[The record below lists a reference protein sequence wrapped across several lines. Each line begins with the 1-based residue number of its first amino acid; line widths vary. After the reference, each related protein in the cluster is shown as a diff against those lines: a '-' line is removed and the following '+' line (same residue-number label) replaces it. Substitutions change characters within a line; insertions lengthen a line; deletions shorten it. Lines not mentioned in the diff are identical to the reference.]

1 MDDLEFVRR
10 FVAGDRQA
18 REDFLVNYS
27 RLIYSYIHHILVA
40 RGFSLG
46 HGHAEE
52 IFQGIFC
59 SLIDD
64 DCRKL
69 RSFKAKNG
77 CSLATW
83 LRQVTINFTL
93 SFLRK
98 LKPMVALDEEISGGS
113 SLADILFDDSP
124 STRDLAG
131 QAERLDK
138 LQECIS
144 GLDNEDKYFIELH
157 IHQDLGFEELK
168 DYLKVSRG
176 AFDMRKS
183 RILTRLKECF
193 KSKGFMLDF

>member
-10 FVAGDRQA
+10 FVSGDKQA
-18 REDFLVNYS
+18 RGELLVNYS
-27 RLIYSYIHHILVA
+27 RHNYTYIHNILAV
-40 RGFSLG
+40 RGFSAG
-46 HGHAEE
+46 RDFADE

-59 SLIDD
+59 VLIDD

-98 LKPMVALDEEISGGS
+98 LKPVVALDEEVEGGS
-113 SLADILFDDSP
+113 SLADYLVDETHSA
-124 STRDLAG
+124 RDLAG

-144 GLDNEDKYFIELH
+144 GLNTEDKYFIELH
-157 IHQDLGFEELK
+157 INHGLRFVDLK
-168 DYLKVSRG
+168 DHFKVSRG

-183 RILTRLKECF
+183 RILRRLKDCF
-193 KSKGFMLDF
+193 KNKGFVLDN

>member
-1 MDDLEFVRR
+1 MDDLGFVRR
-10 FVAGDRQA
+10 FVNGDKQA
-18 REDFLVNYS
+18 REELRVNYS
-27 RLIYSYIHHILVA
+27 RLIYSYIHNILAA
-40 RGFSLG
+40 RGYSAG
-46 HGHAEE
+46 YGYAEE

-64 DCRKL
+64 NCRKL

-98 LKPMVALDEEISGGS
+98 LKPMVALDEEMGGGS
-113 SLADILFDDSP
+113 ILADHLVDETHSA
-124 STRDLAG
+124 RDLAG
-131 QAERLDK
+131 QAERLDR

-144 GLDNEDKYFIELH
+144 GLNTEDKYFIELH
-157 IHQDLGFEELK
+157 INHGLGFGELK
-168 DYLKVSRG
+168 DIFEVSRG

-183 RILTRLKECF
+183 RILSRLKECF
-193 KSKGFMLDF
+193 KNKGFMLDN